1 MNILSY
7 IQIILA
13 VLLTISI
20 LLQQRGTGLSGI
32 FGGSS
37 LEYSTKRGVEKFT
50 FYSTIVLAILFV
62 AALVAQLIL
71 PGGAL

>member
-1 MNILSY
+1 MNTLSFV
-7 IQIILA
+7 QIILA
-13 VLLTISI
+13 VLLTIAI

-50 FYSTIVLAILFV
+50 FYATIVLAILFV

-71 PGGAL
+71 PGGVL